1 MRKDRYEFLKE
12 NFHLLDIDLEK
23 GIITNRNAKSVD
35 GKGYLLIRVSG
46 KLYKQH
52 EVIAVAGGLD
62 IIDKTI
68 NHKDTNKLNNRI
80 DNLEIMSNL
89 ENMRHAF
96 KNGIFNDR
104 RIPVGSEQGSSKLT
118 EDQVLEIR
126 KRLINGESCTLIS
139 KDYNV
144 VPQTIGKIKLNQRW
158 KHVAI

>member
-1 MRKDRYEFLKE
+1 
-12 NFHLLDIDLEK
+12 
-23 GIITNRNAKSVD
+23 
-35 GKGYLLIRVSG
+35 
-46 KLYKQH
+46 
-52 EVIAVAGGLD
+52 
-62 IIDKTI
+62 
-68 NHKDTNKLNNRI
+68 
-80 DNLEIMSNL
+80 
-89 ENMRHAF
+89 MRHAF

-158 KHVAI
+158 KHVTI